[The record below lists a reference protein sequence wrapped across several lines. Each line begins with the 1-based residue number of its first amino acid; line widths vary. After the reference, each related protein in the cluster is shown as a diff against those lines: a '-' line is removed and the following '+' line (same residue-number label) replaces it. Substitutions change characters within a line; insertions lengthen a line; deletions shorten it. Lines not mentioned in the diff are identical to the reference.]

1 VSTTATVLAPA
12 KLTLSLRVTGV
23 RPDGYHLLES
33 EMVTLD
39 LADTLVIEEATD
51 GRSGPNPPAGG
62 ILSIDPHPDGPW
74 TDRDHDPIPLGPE
87 NLVNRALMAVDRT
100 ASVAIS
106 KRVPP
111 GAGLGGGS
119 ADAAA
124 ILRWAGCSDLELAA
138 GLGADVPFCVTGGRA
153 MVGGVGEMVRP
164 LPYEQRRFT
173 LLLVPFGVDT
183 AAVYRAWDRLA
194 ARGGPTAPD
203 ESTNDLE
210 AAALSVEPR
219 LGRWKKH
226 LEGLTGRRAHL
237 AGSGSTW
244 FVEGSTEELG
254 LTEGQSLSTRDQS
267 AGRSG
272 DGDAAHAGEES
283 AVLVSVLTTPP
294 MV

>member
-1 VSTTATVLAPA
+1 VSRATMVLAPA
-12 KLTLSLRVTGV
+12 KLTLSLRVTGT

-39 LADTLVIEEATD
+39 LADILVIEEAD
-51 GRSGPNPPAGG
+51 GEVSSNPRAGG
-62 ILSIDPHPDGPW
+62 VLSIDPHPDGPW
-74 TDRDHDPIPLGPE
+74 RDRGPDPIPLGPE
-87 NLVNRALMAVDRT
+87 NLVNRALVAVDRT
-100 ASVAIS
+100 ASVRIV

-138 GLGADVPFCVTGGRA
+138 RLGADVPFCVTGGRA
-153 MVGGVGEMVRP
+153 MVEGAGEVVSP
-164 LPYEQRRFT
+164 LPYEERRFT

-183 AAVYRAWDRLA
+183 GAVYQAWDRLA
-194 ARGGPTAPD
+194 ARGGPPAPD
-203 ESTNDLE
+203 VSTNDLE
-210 AAALSVEPR
+210 AAALTVEPR
-219 LGRWKKH
+219 LGRWKEH
-226 LEGLTGRRAHL
+226 LERLTGRRAHL

-254 LTEGQSLSTRDQS
+254 LADGQSLS
-267 AGRSG
+267 AGHQ
-272 DGDAAHAGEES
+272 AHAGVGPTVDVGQER
-283 AVLVSVLTTPP
+283 AVALSVRTVPP